1 MAKRK
6 TPQRAQRTSARSVP
20 SEDRAPPAPDPI
32 DTISRSRQLA
42 EPQQIGWPP
51 AWVRNT
57 VSLLIILHGFALIT
71 AVSSNLA
78 PSYLQGRI
86 LNGLAL
92 YLNTT
97 HQAYNALPLE
107 LTRGE
112 PADFPLRVELQ
123 TQAMSTATKT
133 HDAERRATLKA
144 ELQTQATSTAT
155 DVAGPAWQP
164 LTIAGLVDFD
174 QAPTAQRATR
184 WANVAR
190 WLSLTASADPEDEI
204 LSDFSAQCVTLAEK
218 QTGQRYSGVRLVSP
232 RVLSYDE
239 DLALAGGMRD
249 PSEEAFQPTV
259 VYSAN
264 IVRLGEGTSQERM
277 SLVPAQP
284 AARTAK
290 PTNSSEVRP

>member
-6 TPQRAQRTSARSVP
+6 NPQRGQRTFTSPATP
-20 SEDRAPPAPDPI
+20 GDRDPPAPDPI
-32 DTISRSRQLA
+32 DTPARSRNQL
-42 EPQQIGWPP
+42 EPPQIGWPP

-57 VSLLIILHGFALIT
+57 VSLLILLHGLALIV

-86 LNGLAL
+86 LTRLAP
-92 YLNTT
+92 YLNMT

-112 PADFPLRVELQ
+112 LADFPLRVELQ
-123 TQAMSTATKT
+123 MPAANTAM
-133 HDAERRATLKA
+133 
-144 ELQTQATSTAT
+144 
-155 DVAGPAWQP
+155 DVAGQVWQP
-164 LTIAGLVDFD
+164 MTIATLVDFAKTPAG
-174 QAPTAQRATR
+174 QPATR
-184 WANVAR
+184 WANLAR

-204 LSDFSAQCVTLAEK
+204 LSDFSARCVALAEK
-218 QTGQRYSGVRLVSP
+218 QTGQRYSGVRLISP
-232 RVLSYDE
+232 KVLSYDE
-239 DLALAGGMRD
+239 DMALAGGIREPTD
-249 PSEEAFQPTV
+249 EVFRPTV

-264 IVRLGEGTSQERM
+264 IVRLHEGTKQERL

-290 PTNSSEVRP
+290 PTSSAEVQP

>member
-6 TPQRAQRTSARSVP
+6 SPQRGQRASTSPATSGELAR
-20 SEDRAPPAPDPI
+20 PAPEPLETTGRSLQPL
-32 DTISRSRQLA
+32 DTN
-42 EPQQIGWPP
+42 QIGWPS

-57 VSLLIILHGFALIT
+57 VSLLIIAHGLALIV

-78 PSYLQGRI
+78 PSYVQGRI
-86 LNGLAL
+86 LTRLAP
-92 YLNTT
+92 YLNMT

-123 TQAMSTATKT
+123 VPVADTTNG
-133 HDAERRATLKA
+133 DAR
-144 ELQTQATSTAT
+144 Q
-155 DVAGPAWQP
+155 VWQP
-164 LTIAGLVDFD
+164 MTIARLGDFAE
-174 QAPTAQRATR
+174 APAGQRATR

-204 LSDFSAQCVTLAEK
+204 LSDFSARCVALAEK
-218 QTGQRYSGVRLVSP
+218 QTGQHYSGVRLTSP
-232 RVLSYDE
+232 KVLSYDE
-239 DLALAGGMRD
+239 DLALAGGIREPTD
-249 PSEEAFQPTV
+249 EAFQPTV
-259 VYSAN
+259 VYSAH
-264 IVRLGEGTSQERM
+264 IVRLNEGTSAERL

-290 PTNSSEVRP
+290 PTSSSEVQP